1 MVDSDA
7 MMRTPH
13 PSSGGDA
20 IPSVSSLTYRL
31 KGVVEGAFSKIQVEG
46 ELSNVKASA
55 RGHVWF
61 TLRDPGAELSA
72 VIWASTARRISAELR
87 DGKKMVASGDI
98 EIYPPHG
105 RYRLI
110 VRSIRDVGLG
120 DRLAELQ
127 ALRERLA
134 QEGLFAPERKRELPL
149 LPRRIGVVTS
159 ETGDALRDIL
169 TTLERRF
176 PSRVLLAPCRVQ
188 GDRAAE
194 EIVEAIGRL
203 DAHPE
208 VDVIIVGRGGGS
220 IEDLWAFN
228 EERVAR
234 AIADAVTP
242 IVSAVGHEPDHLLS
256 DDVADVRAAT
266 PTAAAELVV
275 PSLNDLLAGLDAW
288 TQTMVRV
295 VERRL
300 DDERSRNQDRLR
312 DMSRA
317 IQGRIAQGRARQ
329 AELRARLRNLHPTQR
344 LAAER
349 GALEGLSRRLAT
361 AQRAGILARRNR
373 LARVHGALEMLS
385 PVACLER
392 GYSIVRDAE
401 GRVVSEATRL
411 GPGDAVRVLLHRGE
425 IDATVS
431 GIHPANNSKCEGS

>member
-1 MVDSDA
+1 

-20 IPSVSSLTYRL
+20 IPSVSALTYRL

-194 EIVEAIGRL
+194 EIAEAIGRL

-208 VDVIIVGRGGGS
+208 IDVIIVGRGGGS

-234 AIADAVTP
+234 AIADAETP

-256 DDVADVRAAT
+256 DDVADIRAAT

-295 VERRL
+295 IERRI
-300 DDERSRNQDRLR
+300 DDERSRNEDRLR

-317 IQGRIAQGRARQ
+317 IQGRITRDRARQ
-329 AELRARLRNLHPTQR
+329 GELRARLRNLHPTQR

-349 GALEGLSRRLAT
+349 SALEGLSRRLVT
-361 AQRAGILARRNR
+361 AQRAGALARRNR
-373 LARVHGALEMLS
+373 LARARGALEMLS

-401 GRVVSEATRL
+401 GRVVSEATHL
-411 GPGDAVRVLLHRGE
+411 DPGDAVRVLLHRGE

-431 GIHPANNSKCEGS
+431 DIHPANNSKGEGS